1 MKMFIGGFMAIQ
13 PVSFS
18 NYSKYQTNFKASENY
33 ENPIS
38 RKSERN
44 LAILGSVGGSVLVG
58 TLAGLGSSLFPKI
71 KEKGW
76 KWQLP
81 IGAAVGLIMMG
92 LTLPSKL
99 YNTKVNAYAREKE
112 MDVFSRQKSAQS
124 NIYEDIDNEIKDDK
138 VSLDD
143 KINHYATVK
152 MADNGNGMMIK
163 GV

>member
-1 MKMFIGGFMAIQ
+1 MSIQ
-13 PVSFS
+13 PVGF
-18 NYSKYQTNFKASENY
+18 NYPKYQPRFKADNNY

-44 LAILGSVGGSVLVG
+44 LAILGSVAGSTLVG
-58 TLAGLGSSLFPKI
+58 VIAGFASTIIPKVKDSGWKYPTAIGTVAGLLM
-71 KEKGW
+71 
-76 KWQLP
+76 L
-81 IGAAVGLIMMG
+81 G

-124 NIYEDIDNEIKDDK
+124 NIYEGIDTEIKDEN

-143 KINHYATVK
+143 KINHYTTVK
-152 MADNGNGMMIK
+152 MADNGNGIMVK

>member
-1 MKMFIGGFMAIQ
+1 MCIGGFMAIQ
-13 PVSFS
+13 PIGFNNYS
-18 NYSKYQTNFKASENY
+18 NYQKPNFRAKTEDY

-44 LAILGSVGGSVLVG
+44 LAILGSVGGSALVG
-58 TLAGLGSSLFPKI
+58 VLGGLASTLIPKVKASGWKYPTLIGVAAGLATL
-71 KEKGW
+71 
-76 KWQLP
+76 
-81 IGAAVGLIMMG
+81 G
-92 LTLPSKL
+92 LTLPPKL

-124 NIYEDIDNEIKDDK
+124 NIYEDIDNEVKDEN

-152 MADNGNGMMIK
+152 MADNGSGVMVK

>member
-1 MKMFIGGFMAIQ
+1 MAIQ
-13 PVSFS
+13 PVGLNNLST
-18 NYSKYQTNFKASENY
+18 NYQAKKVNFKGNEGY
-33 ENPIS
+33 ENPIN

-44 LAILGSVGGSVLVG
+44 LAILGSVGGSAL
-58 TLAGLGSSLFPKI
+58 
-71 KEKGW
+71 
-76 KWQLP
+76 
-81 IGAAVGLIMMG
+81 VGLIAGGLSTAFDSIKAKKLYPIAIGTVAGLITLG

-112 MDVFSRQKSAQS
+112 MDVFARQKSAQS
-124 NIYEDIDNEIKDDK
+124 NIYEDIDSEIKDDK

-152 MADNGNGMMIK
+152 MADNGNGMMVK

>member
-1 MKMFIGGFMAIQ
+1 MAIQ
-13 PVSFS
+13 PVSFNNYS
-18 NYSKYQTNFKASENY
+18 NYQKPSFKANNGNY

-38 RKSERN
+38 RSSERN
-44 LAILGSVGGSVLVG
+44 LAILGSIGGSTLVG
-58 TLAGLGSSLFPKI
+58 IIAGMGSRVFDSIKASGWKYPTLIGAVAGLATLA
-71 KEKGW
+71 
-76 KWQLP
+76 
-81 IGAAVGLIMMG
+81 

-124 NIYEDIDNEIKDDK
+124 NIYENIDDEVKDEN

-152 MADNGNGMMIK
+152 MADNGNGIMVK

>member
-1 MKMFIGGFMAIQ
+1 MAIQ
-13 PVSFS
+13 PIGFNSVPAR
-18 NYSKYQTNFKASENY
+18 YQTNFKSKEEY

-38 RKSERN
+38 RSSERN
-44 LAILGSVGGSVLVG
+44 LTILGSVGGSVLVG
-58 TLAGLGSSLFPKI
+58 GIVGGLSTCFDKI
-71 KEKGW
+71 KSK
-76 KWQLP
+76 KAYP
-81 IGAAVGLIMMG
+81 ILIGTAAALITMG

-112 MDVFSRQKSAQS
+112 MDVFARQKSAQS
-124 NIYEDIDNEIKDDK
+124 NIYEDIDSEIKDNK